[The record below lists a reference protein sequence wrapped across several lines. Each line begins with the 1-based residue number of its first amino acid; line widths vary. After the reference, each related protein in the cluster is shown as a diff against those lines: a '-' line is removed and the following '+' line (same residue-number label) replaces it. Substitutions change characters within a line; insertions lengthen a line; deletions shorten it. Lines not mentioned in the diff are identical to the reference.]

1 MQQLIHIIIQQSR
14 QAKSSNRY
22 HMQPIIKPEL
32 RYFKQ
37 QDNFIFHFNYPFILT
52 GYDIAHKNAVIIVQN
67 PHRNKIFYY

>member
-1 MQQLIHIIIQQSR
+1 
-14 QAKSSNRY
+14 
-22 HMQPIIKPEL
+22 MQPIIKPEL